1 VYHGIEGLLVVCFVV
16 CFCSCFLLCVFTTQ
30 TKTFYCF
37 LFFVFV
43 LWIFFLN
50 KREEVKRERSHDFTA
65 LLKTEWAEAPSEA

>member
-1 VYHGIEGLLVVCFVV
+1 MYHGIEGLLVVCFVV

-37 LFFVFV
+37 LFLFFG
-43 LWIFFLN
+43 FFLN